1 MVMKINR
8 MGFTGLT
15 AVIGF
20 VFLAAGLASLTG
32 CDKPSTAAEVGEKTG
47 AALDTA
53 AEKTVE
59 ATKTA
64 ASATKEFTGK
74 ALEETG
80 EAMKKAGEA
89 MENTGENMQK

>member
-1 MVMKINR
+1 MRINR
-8 MGFTGLT
+8 TGFT
-15 AVIGF
+15 AVVGF
-20 VFLAAGLASLTG
+20 VCLAIGLGGLAG
-32 CDKPSTAAEVGEKTG
+32 CDEPSTAANVGEKTG

-59 ATKTA
+59 ATKNA
-64 ASATKEFTGK
+64 ASATKELTGK

>member
-1 MVMKINR
+1 MRTNR
-8 MGFTGLT
+8 MGFTGVA

-20 VFLAAGLASLTG
+20 VCLAIGLGSLAG
-32 CDKPSTAAEVGEKTG
+32 CDKPSTAAKVGEKTG

-53 AEKTVE
+53 AEKAVE

-64 ASATKEFTGK
+64 ASATKELTGK

>member
-1 MVMKINR
+1 MGINR
-8 MGFTGLT
+8 TGFT
-15 AVIGF
+15 AVFGF
-20 VFLAAGLASLTG
+20 VCLTIGLASLAG
-32 CDKPSTAAEVGEKTG
+32 CDKPSTAADVGEKTG

-53 AEKTVE
+53 AEKTVK

-64 ASATKEFTGK
+64 ASATKELAGK